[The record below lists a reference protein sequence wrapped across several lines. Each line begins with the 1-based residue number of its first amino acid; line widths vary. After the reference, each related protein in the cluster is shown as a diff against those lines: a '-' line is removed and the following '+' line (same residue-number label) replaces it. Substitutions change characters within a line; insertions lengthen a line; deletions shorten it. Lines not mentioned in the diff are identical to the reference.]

1 MLSWHRPVFHI
12 RNLQLL
18 QDSRRSARKIAMASA
33 KTSIAQLSKSAFVS
47 SLRPQARLPQT
58 IFLPPQQFRCAATGT
73 SANAAKYKRKDQSGT
88 QKKKKA
94 RPTFIQYDI
103 RDAEQ
108 FSLCDA
114 MQYVFAIWEGVCGT
128 NWITRSGT
136 SAPSKLAGRPPR
148 QNTKCT
154 LNYAR

>member
-1 MLSWHRPVFHI
+1 MTGLHGPVSHL

-18 QDSRRSARKIAMASA
+18 QGSRRSARKIAMAST
-33 KTSIAQLSKSAFVS
+33 KTSIAQLSKSTFTS
-47 SLRPQARLPQT
+47 FLRPQSRLSQT
-58 IFLPPQQFRCAATGT
+58 IFLPSQQFRCAATGT

-94 RPTFIQYDI
+94 RSTFIQYDM

-114 MQYVFAIWEGVCGT
+114 MQYVLAIWEGVCGT

-136 SAPSKLAGRPPR
+136 SAPSKSAGRPLR
-148 QNTKCT
+148 RSTKCT